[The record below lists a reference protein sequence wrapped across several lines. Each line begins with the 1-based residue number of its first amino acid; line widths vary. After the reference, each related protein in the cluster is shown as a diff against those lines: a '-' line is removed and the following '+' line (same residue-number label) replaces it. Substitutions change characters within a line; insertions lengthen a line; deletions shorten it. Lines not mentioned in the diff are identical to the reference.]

1 MDDKVLFRLTANAKE
16 VFLEIKDESG
26 KYVVA
31 GSAVDFQKNENS
43 GILAMRDKSG
53 LFNLFGIADGKIYP
67 GPGGCYC
74 YYDTL
79 RYFVYRQTVE
89 NIYFEEPFD
98 CSGKVLLGQRRG
110 NIFIHS
116 DAYLQAIKNAPK
128 IPIQDWSIVYKNPGV
143 ICENR
148 KVLFNIDGEILLGE
162 FIREK
167 TINGN
172 YLKPDANS
180 SIGFFVYYKGLPS
193 GKFNVERWDYEPGC
207 FHKNKFDSDGK
218 FKVNG
223 ARAKNVAFSHR
234 HVYTLG
240 QRLIFGKNFSADVYP
255 TPINYGNTG
264 EERHY
269 EKFQDIVEDFLNEF
283 SLQKG
288 SFLTPS
294 EKINGKLKKIG
305 LKYCPC
311 YSVKEQKIIENPVF
325 DENLKQN
332 KFHLSSEKHLN
343 RDFSLSSQNVLN
355 ANASNYSNLLSSGS
369 VEEENELCR

>member
-116 DAYLQAIKNAPK
+116 DGCSELMSYYDEAGCRHSCRYLGSERYIDSIAFLREDGYYDIYNP
-128 IPIQDWSIVYKNPGV
+128 QD
-143 ICENR
+143 
-148 KVLFNIDGEILLGE
+148 
-162 FIREK
+162 
-167 TINGN
+167 
-172 YLKPDANS
+172 
-180 SIGFFVYYKGLPS
+180 FVYREVFRMTDMDFVPAVSPRSDRRYYSWDNKKKAYKRR
-193 GKFNVERWDYEPGC
+193 E
-207 FHKNKFDSDGK
+207 
-218 FKVNG
+218 
-223 ARAKNVAFSHR
+223 
-234 HVYTLG
+234 
-240 QRLIFGKNFSADVYP
+240 
-255 TPINYGNTG
+255 
-264 EERHY
+264 
-269 EKFQDIVEDFLNEF
+269 
-283 SLQKG
+283 
-288 SFLTPS
+288 
-294 EKINGKLKKIG
+294 
-305 LKYCPC
+305 
-311 YSVKEQKIIENPVF
+311 
-325 DENLKQN
+325 
-332 KFHLSSEKHLN
+332 
-343 RDFSLSSQNVLN
+343 
-355 ANASNYSNLLSSGS
+355 
-369 VEEENELCR
+369 